1 MADFPIA
8 APIECSDGPCGKS
21 TNVIVNPVNRRVT
34 HVVVEDKSLS
44 LERPRPSLKAGIVGR
59 AELLSSHGRQ

>member
-8 APIECSDGPCGKS
+8 APVECTDGPCGKS
-21 TNVIVNPVNRRVT
+21 TNVIVNPVNRKVT

-44 LERPRPSLKAGIVGR
+44 LERPRPSLKAN
-59 AELLSSHGRQ
+59 